1 MQSDLSV
8 ALPESSGSGVVPMG
22 ITNGG
27 SSLAIPWYGNEHET
41 STNQSRDDML
51 PNPQGNEQSL
61 SKPKTAE
68 QPVRPEVSSQLHNL

>member
-1 MQSDLSV
+1 MQSNLSV
-8 ALPESSGSGVVPMG
+8 ALPESSGSGVVPTG

-27 SSLAIPWYGNEHET
+27 FSLAIPWYGNEHEI

-61 SKPKTAE
+61 SEPKTAE
-68 QPVRPEVSSQLHNL
+68 QLIRLEVSS